1 MSKQPMNRSR
11 GELLVVLDVNR
22 QTERVTKLVRT
33 MFLALV
39 AALVLILA
47 LTGLNQPIFRVTND
61 YEYTLNITGSMLIN
75 GLIIDGIQLTTFN
88 PLALLAY
95 IGVGVA
101 LAGTAAFIIAN
112 ACHAIRAIGTQESLV
127 LSGKLRKVLK
137 YVIGI
142 SATAAAMLFLLFE
155 PVYKLTQTA
164 EGGEYMTKLAE
175 NYAFNCNPT
184 ATGTLLMLGCFFV
197 GTYYL
202 CSAAST
208 TKFWKRHQG
217 GCYLLGL
224 VALLLYFWQYGYL
237 HALFGIDPSTASFP
251 YPFPRAIN
259 SFSKFTGSVKG
270 SYNSVFGALVKCFFT
285 TTSTTLNDSM
295 IYNATTT
302 VAGMLIGFVLGGVL
316 GYAVSLLAACCKRW
330 GAGVLT
336 ICSILA
342 AFPVVALGPI
352 VNHWFPSNSVS
363 GSLAAKIIV
372 VTILCMAGMA
382 VNAYKGLT
390 VLKPFAMDLMDICDA
405 NAKQSFFMLRLPNSL
420 PNVFTALKINSA
432 TALMGSFVCE
442 FYSRSKTFGIGM
454 MFNNYWDV
462 ARYQSWAYIIVAI
475 LFGLILY
482 LIVAAVEKR
491 CIAWHPSMRKK
502 R

>member
-1 MSKQPMNRSR
+1 MNKQPTAYGR
-11 GELLVVLDVNR
+11 GELLVVLEINR
-22 QTERVTKLVRT
+22 QTRRVTALLRT
-33 MFLALV
+33 LFLSLV
-39 AALVLILA
+39 AILIFILV
-47 LTGLNQPIFRVTND
+47 LTGLQRPILQVTND
-61 YEYTLNITGSMLIN
+61 YEYTWNITGSMLIG
-75 GLIIDGIQLTTFN
+75 GLTLDGIPLTGFN
-88 PLALLAY
+88 PLAVLAY
-95 IGVGVA
+95 AGVGIA
-101 LAGTAAFIIAN
+101 LAGSVVFFFANLVSAARAAGTPRPLELTGKGRTA
-112 ACHAIRAIGTQESLV
+112 
-127 LSGKLRKVLK
+127 LK
-137 YVIGI
+137 CIIGI
-142 SATAAAMLFLLFE
+142 SATLSALLFLFFE

-164 EGGEYMTKLAE
+164 QGGAYMDKLAE

-184 ATGTLLMLGCFFV
+184 GTGTLLMLGCFFA

-202 CSAAST
+202 CSACKNT
-208 TKFWKRHQG
+208 RFWRKHQG

-259 SFSKFTGSVKG
+259 SFSKFTGGVKG
-270 SYNSVFGALVKCFFT
+270 SYNSVFGSLAQILFT
-285 TTSTTLNDSM
+285 SASTTLNDS
-295 IYNATTT
+295 IVYNATTT
-302 VAGMLIGFVLGGVL
+302 LAGMLIGFVLGGAL
-316 GYAVSLLAACCKRW
+316 GYGVSLVAACCKRW

-352 VNHWFPSNSVS
+352 VNHWFPSNSVA
-363 GSLAAKIIV
+363 GSLCAKVIV

-405 NAKQSFFMLRLPNSL
+405 SAKQSFLLLRLPNSL

-432 TALMGSFVCE
+432 TALMGAFVCE

-462 ARYQSWAYIIVAI
+462 ARYQSWAYIIMAI

-482 LIVAAVEKR
+482 LIVAAVERR